1 MASLKKNKND
11 LETISQISL
20 ITSIYQEIAH
30 LRMVEIRQA
39 VLKIREFL
47 DGLDRVYHLAK
58 RSFFASLGKKSEG
71 IPYISKKQ
79 GEVAV
84 FLSANE
90 FFYGS
95 LISDIWQK
103 IQEYLKEREA
113 DLVVVGRMGK
123 YLAEASGLGMKIF
136 YFELDDEKPERERVK
151 GIAELVKNYKKIVVF
166 HGKFETVLSQNAV
179 MTDISG
185 GITFE
190 EKISEIK
197 NYLFEPSPE
206 TVLEF
211 FETETVS
218 ALFNQTILEH
228 RLARYATRMMAMYQ
242 ATKNTKKIKKG
253 VEKNKKKL
261 EQQILDKKQIEIF
274 SGFKLWSQKME
285 I

>member
-1 MASLKKNKND
+1 MASLKKIKND
-11 LETISQISL
+11 LETISKIFL
-20 ITSIYQEIAH
+20 IASIYQEIAH

-47 DGLDRVYHLAK
+47 DGLNRVYHLAK
-58 RSFFASLGKKSEG
+58 RSFFASLEKKSEG
-71 IPYISKKQ
+71 IPYILQKQ

-90 FFYGS
+90 FFYGT
-95 LISDIWQK
+95 LILDIWQE
-103 IQEYLKEREA
+103 IQEYLKEKEA
-113 DLVVVGRMGK
+113 ALMVVGKMGK
-123 YLAEASGLGMKIF
+123 YLVEASGLRLKIF
-136 YFELDDEKPERERVK
+136 YFELDDEKPEREKIKEIV
-151 GIAELVKNYKKIVVF
+151 EFVKNYKKIVVF

-185 GITFE
+185 GITLE
-190 EKISEIK
+190 EKIGEVK

-211 FETETVS
+211 FETEIVF

-228 RLARYATRMMAMYQ
+228 RLARYAARMMAMYQ
-242 ATKNTKKIKKG
+242 ATENAKKIKKE

-261 EQQILDKKQIEIF
+261 EQQISDKKQIEIF

>member
-47 DGLDRVYHLAK
+47 DGLARIYHLAK
-58 RSFFASLGKKSEG
+58 RSFFASLGKKTEG

-95 LISDIWQK
+95 LILDIWQK
-103 IQEYLKEREA
+103 TQEYLKEKKV
-113 DLVVVGRMGK
+113 DLIVVGKMGK
-123 YLAEASGLGMKIF
+123 YLAEANKLRLKIF
-136 YFELDDEKPERERVK
+136 YFELDDEKPEREKVK
-151 GIAELVKNYKKIVVF
+151 EIIELVKNYEKIVVF

-190 EKISEIK
+190 EKIGEIK
-197 NYLFEPSPE
+197 NYLFEPSPK

-211 FETETVS
+211 FETEIVS

-242 ATKNTKKIKKG
+242 ATENTKKIKKE

-274 SGFKLWSQKME
+274 SGFKLWSQEME